1 MPNIE
6 TFDRNLPNLYKG
18 IEVLKMC
25 YAQGYTDVDKQ
36 TGLGVWGTG
45 TFLED
50 LPPEGGAY
58 DDLPEQADIFTVREE
73 KYKVS

>member
-1 MPNIE
+1 
-6 TFDRNLPNLYKG
+6 
-18 IEVLKMC
+18 MC